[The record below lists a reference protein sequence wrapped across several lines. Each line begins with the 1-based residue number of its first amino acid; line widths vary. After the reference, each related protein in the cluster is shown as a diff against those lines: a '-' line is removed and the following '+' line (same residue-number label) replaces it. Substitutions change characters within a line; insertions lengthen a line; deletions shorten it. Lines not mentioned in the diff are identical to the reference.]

1 MSKFLHH
8 FIVKRLHPYVVGGS
22 TNLYRPI
29 DSLIDWIDWLMIEDM
44 SKLCYFY
51 VQFESSLASQVA

>member
-1 MSKFLHH
+1 
-8 FIVKRLHPYVVGGS
+8 
-22 TNLYRPI
+22 
-29 DSLIDWIDWLMIEDM
+29 MIEDM